1 MIEELNSNSSNK
13 YVDLD
18 LPSGTKWAKM
28 NLGASKPSDPG
39 LYFQWGDIQGYTK
52 DQVGFGDG
60 QKRFSWFDYKWYLGR
75 NIIGGDI
82 KFTKYTNPGDVLE
95 PEDDAAYVYMGG
107 SWHIPTDR
115 QIQELID
122 NTISTR
128 ITLVG
133 VNGMK
138 FTSKKDSSKFIFF
151 PAAGG
156 ALDGSVCCRGSYGNV
171 WSSVLNSFNI
181 KFSHGL
187 AFSQKRTILGYG
199 SRYSGHPVRGVIG

>member
-28 NLGASKPSDPG
+28 NLGASRPSDPG

-60 QKRFSWFDYKWYLGR
+60 QKRFSWFDYKW
-75 NIIGGDI
+75 NPSGDAET
-82 KFTKYTNPGDVLE
+82 FTKYTHRGETLDL
-95 PEDDAAYVYMGG
+95 EDDAAYVYMGG

-151 PAAGG
+151 PLTGN
-156 ALDGSVCCRGSYGNV
+156 ALEGSIIDNGDYGYV

-181 KFSHGL
+181 KFSHDL